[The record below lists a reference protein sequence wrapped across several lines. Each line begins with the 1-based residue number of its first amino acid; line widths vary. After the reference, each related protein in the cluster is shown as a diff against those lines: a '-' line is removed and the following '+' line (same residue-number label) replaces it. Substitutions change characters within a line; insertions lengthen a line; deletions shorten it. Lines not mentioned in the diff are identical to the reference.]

1 MCYVL
6 SGEFYPMLNNGANTL
21 KICNPFPVACIFI
34 LKKKKS
40 QFLSSCFLV
49 KPSLFCL
56 HQAAKAAS
64 SCSFKQLS

>member
-34 LKKKKS
+34 LKKKKKKS
-40 QFLSSCFLV
+40 VSLILFPSKAFFVLSPPGC
-49 KPSLFCL
+49 K
-56 HQAAKAAS
+56 S
-64 SCSFKQLS
+64 S